1 MPMSTPTSERQQLLH
16 EGRKNK
22 ALSQNK
28 NTKSQNIC
36 VLGYGELSNI
46 FKILSFSRVLGVLK
60 TASETNLVCVYELS
74 LLAVVHSYILKSSP
88 VLP

>member
-1 MPMSTPTSERQQLLH
+1 MPMPTPTSERQQLLS

-28 NTKSQNIC
+28 NTKSHNIG
-36 VLGYGELSNI
+36 VLGYGELSDI
-46 FKILSFSRVLGVLK
+46 FKILSFSSVLRVLK